1 MSTTDTIRAIALED
15 LVVSATGPQ
24 AERRKHFNK
33 DAIDE
38 LAESIKT
45 VGVLSPILARPV
57 NGHFELVFGER
68 RYMAAKLA
76 GLEAIPASVRELS
89 DEQVLEVQLI
99 ENLQREGLHELA
111 EAEGYEQL
119 HQFGHSAEEIADKV
133 GKSKAYVY
141 ARMKLLALTKEART
155 AFYDGKLNSS
165 TALLL
170 ARIPVDSVQRE
181 ALKKITFERY
191 HGAMSVREAQELI
204 HREYM
209 TRLSDAGFPTE
220 DPDLV
225 AAAGV
230 CSACPKRTGNQPELF
245 DDIKGADVCTDPT
258 CFKAKR
264 EAHAARAIAQ
274 AKVAGQ
280 KVISGKEA
288 KKVAPYGADSSNL
301 HGYKALDAKSY
312 EDPKNRTVRQLLGKD
327 YQPTLLH
334 DPESGK
340 LVKVAP
346 EADIKKALKDAGV
359 KSTNSSGPNPQS
371 AAEKKAKL
379 EKKFR
384 AALYA
389 EMRDKFP
396 AELGQMDL
404 KTIALR
410 FYDEMQQE
418 TQKQILSLW
427 QWEPMKGKSGYG
439 LDCHK
444 PAADG
449 IAGFDDAQI
458 ARFFFDLVFVKDL
471 QVHTWSDEKPTL
483 LLNTAKKLKVDA
495 ERIRRQL
502 NADSIPKDL
511 KQLRHAKRK
520 GPKKAGARK
529 GK

>member
-1 MSTTDTIRAIALED
+1 
-15 LVVSATGPQ
+15 
-24 AERRKHFNK
+24 
-33 DAIDE
+33 
-38 LAESIKT
+38 
-45 VGVLSPILARPV
+45 V
-57 NGHFELVFGER
+57 NGHFEIIAGER
-68 RYMAAKLA
+68 RFLGAKMA
-76 GLEAIPASVRELS
+76 GLAEVIVDVRQAT
-89 DEQVLEVQLI
+89 DEQVLEIQLI

-111 EAEGYEQL
+111 EAEGYEALQE
-119 HQFGHSAEEIADKV
+119 QFGHSAQEIADQV

-141 ARMKLLALTKEART
+141 ARMKLLALCKDARK
-155 AFYDGKLNSS
+155 AFYEGKLNSS

-170 ARIPVDSVQRE
+170 ARIPVESVQKE
-181 ALKKITFERY
+181 ALKTITRERY
-191 HGAMSVREAQELI
+191 DGVMSVREAQELI

-220 DPDLV
+220 DAELV
-225 AAAGV
+225 PAAGV

-245 DDIKGADVCTDPT
+245 DDIKGADVCTDPV

-264 EAHAARAIAQ
+264 EAFAARTIAQ
-274 AKVAGQ
+274 AKETGQ

-288 KKVAPYGADSSNL
+288 KKIAPYGADSNNL
-301 HGYKALDAKSY
+301 QGYKPLDYKPY
-312 EDPKNRTVRQLLGKD
+312 EDPKNRTARQLLGKD

-334 DPESGK
+334 DPDTGK

-359 KSTNSSGPNPQS
+359 KAPSGNSNPQS

-396 AELGQMDL
+396 AELGQGDL

-418 TQKQILSLW
+418 TQKQILGLW
-427 QWEPMKGKSGYG
+427 QWEPQKRKGGYG
-439 LDCHK
+439 LDYHK

-471 QVHTWSDEKPTL
+471 TVHTWSNQPPTL
-483 LLNTAKKLKVDA
+483 LTTAKKLKIDP
-495 ERIRRQL
+495 ERIRKQL
-502 NADSIPKDL
+502 NAASIPKA
-511 KQLRHAKRK
+511 AK
-520 GPKKAGARK
+520 KKAPRK

>member
-1 MSTTDTIRAIALED
+1 MSTVTAAEGIRAIALGE
-15 LVVSATGPQ
+15 LKVSTSGSQ
-24 AERRKHFNK
+24 AERRAHFDK
-33 DAIDE
+33 VAIAE
-38 LAESIKT
+38 LAESIKA
-45 VGVLSPILARPV
+45 VGLLSPIIARPV
-57 NGHFELVFGER
+57 NGHFEVVAGER
-68 RYMAAKLA
+68 RLMAAKQA
-76 GLEAIPASVRELS
+76 GLEAISVTVRELT
-89 DEQVLEVQLI
+89 DEQVIEIQLI

-111 EAEGYEQL
+111 EAEGYEALQKE
-119 HQFGHSAEEIADKV
+119 FGHSANEIAEKV

-141 ARMKLLALTKEART
+141 ARMKLLDLTKEARS

-170 ARIPVDSVQRE
+170 ARIPVDSVQKE
-181 ALKKITFERY
+181 ALKEITRERY
-191 HGAMSVREAQELI
+191 GGGVMSVREAQELI

-225 AAAGV
+225 PAAGV

-245 DDIKGADVCTDPT
+245 DDIKGADVCTDPV

-274 AKVAGQ
+274 AKESGQ
-280 KVISGKEA
+280 RVISGKEA
-288 KKVAPYGADSSNL
+288 KKIAPYGADSSNL

-340 LVKVAP
+340 LIKVAP
-346 EADIKKALKDAGV
+346 KADVKKALKDAGV
-359 KSTNSSGPNPQS
+359 KPASNSNPQS

-384 AALYA
+384 AALYT

-396 AELGQMDL
+396 AELGQSDL

-410 FYDEMQQE
+410 FYDEMQQG
-418 TQKQILSLW
+418 TQKQILGLW
-427 QWEPMKGKSGYG
+427 QWEPVKRKGGYG

-471 QVHTWSDEKPTL
+471 QVSTWSDDKPTL
-483 LLNTAKKLKVDA
+483 LLATAKKLKVDP

-502 NADSIPKDL
+502 NADSIPK
-511 KQLRHAKRK
+511 AK
-520 GPKKAGARK
+520 KKTPRK

>member
-1 MSTTDTIRAIALED
+1 MSTAIDTIRAIALKD
-15 LVVSATGPQ
+15 LTVSPTGPQ

-33 DAIDE
+33 DAIEE
-38 LAESIKT
+38 LADSIKT

-57 NGHFELVFGER
+57 NGHFEVVFGER
-68 RYMAAKLA
+68 RFMAAKIA
-76 GLEAIPASVRELS
+76 GLTSINASVRELT

-119 HQFGHSAEEIADKV
+119 HKFGHSAEEIADKV

-141 ARMKLLALTKEART
+141 ARMKLLALGQDARKG
-155 AFYDGKLNSS
+155 FYEGKLTAS

-170 ARIPVDSVQRE
+170 ARIPVESLQLEAFKAITKPQYHRDGMSYRE
-181 ALKKITFERY
+181 AFDLVQ
-191 HGAMSVREAQELI
+191 HD
-204 HREYM
+204 YM

-220 DPDLV
+220 DADLV
-225 AAAGV
+225 PAAGV

-245 DDIKGADVCTDPT
+245 DDIKGADVCTDPV

-274 AKVAGQ
+274 AKELGQ
-280 KVISGKEA
+280 HVISGKEA

-301 HGYKALDAKSY
+301 RGFKALDAKSY

-340 LVKVAP
+340 LIKVAP
-346 EADIKKALKDAGV
+346 EADVTKALKAAGV
-359 KSTNSSGPNPQS
+359 KSSSSSGYNPQS

-384 AALYA
+384 AALYT

-396 AELGQMDL
+396 AELGQGDL

-410 FYDEMQQE
+410 FYDEMQQD
-418 TQKQILSLW
+418 TQKQILGLW
-427 QWEPMKGKSGYG
+427 QWEPLKRKGGYG
-439 LDCHK
+439 LDTHK

-471 QVHTWSDEKPTL
+471 QVSTWSTEKPTL
-483 LLNTAKKLKVDA
+483 LLTTAKKLKVDA
-495 ERIRRQL
+495 EKIRRQL
-502 NADSIPKDL
+502 NADSIPK
-511 KQLRHAKRK
+511 AK
-520 GPKKAGARK
+520 KKAGK
-529 GK
+529 KK